1 MFSTLRTENSN
12 GAFNVARKVGRLS
25 MADLARIIRQ
35 YTGHVAGVGVFT
47 RQYTGHVASVDVFVL
62 GVRLRIGE
70 YFS

>member
-1 MFSTLRTENSN
+1 MGKAFSTLRTENSN
-12 GAFNVARKVGRLS
+12 GAFNIARKVGRLM
-25 MADLARIIRQ
+25 MADLARII
-35 YTGHVAGVGVFT
+35 